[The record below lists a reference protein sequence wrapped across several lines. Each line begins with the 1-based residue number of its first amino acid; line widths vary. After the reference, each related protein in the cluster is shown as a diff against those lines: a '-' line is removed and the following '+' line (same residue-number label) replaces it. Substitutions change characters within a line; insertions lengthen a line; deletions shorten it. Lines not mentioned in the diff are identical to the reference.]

1 MFRASALAASWTLL
15 IFAFMYFPVAVILI
29 FSLNDSEIIAF
40 PLQGLTLRWYESVV
54 SDGRLG
60 GGFATT
66 LMVAF
71 PAAILS
77 TFLGALAALALT
89 RYEMKLKLVFAIL
102 LLLPFLIPKLILAV
116 AQLILLSE
124 LGVARNLVTVTL
136 GQVIVILP
144 FTTLVVASVLVRI
157 DRRLEE
163 AAVDLGASAW
173 SVFRRVTLPLMRNG
187 LVAAMFIAFVLSSSE
202 VVLTTFLSGRAQPLS
217 LLVAS
222 DFRFAISP
230 ALNALAVLI
239 VTGNIALVLVG
250 EAIRRRSERGTG

>member
-173 SVFRRVTLPLMRNG
+173 SVFRRVTLPLMSNG